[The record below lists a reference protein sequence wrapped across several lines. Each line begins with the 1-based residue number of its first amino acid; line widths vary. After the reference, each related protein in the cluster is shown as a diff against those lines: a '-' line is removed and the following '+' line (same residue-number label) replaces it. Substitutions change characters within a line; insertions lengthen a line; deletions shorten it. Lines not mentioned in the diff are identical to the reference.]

1 MVSCNDEER
10 GQLCRGST
18 ASSRRE
24 ESGGA
29 WVQVHVGGM
38 WMYRLMVQWESDGVV
53 MITRRP
59 HRRAG
64 ISRGA
69 AKGRKRHDSG
79 PYIGTMDTYIR
90 ACGLLDDSQVLT
102 SPLERYG
109 IESPLTPPNLVFGL
123 PLSHT
128 PMPHTNI
135 AILPCRTSQSWQ
147 RRGPNGADSPTQLS
161 SARPST
167 THQFNHFKSIPYL
180 P

>member
-1 MVSCNDEER
+1 M
-10 GQLCRGST
+10 
-18 ASSRRE
+18 
-24 ESGGA
+24 
-29 WVQVHVGGM
+29 
-38 WMYRLMVQWESDGVV
+38 
-53 MITRRP
+53 
-59 HRRAG
+59 RAG

-79 PYIGTMDTYIR
+79 PYIHTYILFS
-90 ACGLLDDSQVLT
+90 ACLT
-102 SPLERYG
+102 TRKFSNESSEDTSIPDG
-109 IESPLTPPNLVFGL
+109 IESPLTPPNLVSGL

-180 P
+180 PQLPRLPLSNGRILLPHFSVPIPARDAARMFACATALLS

>member
-1 MVSCNDEER
+1 MGTGR
-10 GQLCRGST
+10 CR
-18 ASSRRE
+18 RYVD
-24 ESGGA
+24 
-29 WVQVHVGGM
+29 VQVDVAVGIR
-38 WMYRLMVQWESDGVV
+38 WRSDDYKASTY
-53 MITRRP
+53 M
-59 HRRAG
+59 RAG

-79 PYIGTMDTYIR
+79 PYIHTYILFS
-90 ACGLLDDSQVLT
+90 ACLT
-102 SPLERYG
+102 TRKFSNESSEDTSIPDG
-109 IESPLTPPNLVFGL
+109 IESPLTPPNLVSGL

-128 PMPHTNI
+128 PMPHINI